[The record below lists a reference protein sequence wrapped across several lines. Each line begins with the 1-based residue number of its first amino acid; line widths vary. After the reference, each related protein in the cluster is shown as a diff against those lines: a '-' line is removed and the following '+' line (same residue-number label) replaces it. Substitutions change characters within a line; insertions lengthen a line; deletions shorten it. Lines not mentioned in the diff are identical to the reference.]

1 MPSAEW
7 KNVTVFISSTFN
19 DMHAERDYLVKY
31 VFPELREWCAKR
43 KLRLHD
49 IDLRWGITAQDSQ
62 TSRTL
67 GICLRDID
75 ESRPFF
81 LGFMGQRRGWRP
93 DPDNV
98 DAQTRSEYPEL
109 TERMIGHTITEME
122 IEHAL
127 LEPLLRMA
135 GDDQIIHLEPAR
147 HALVFLRDDTF
158 TDRLSPAQK
167 RIYTNWGEAGEGE
180 DPENSPAVREADRE
194 MLAFRRR
201 LEKRAVFARHYTC
214 VFDPEVISPELGGP
228 EAEEGR
234 GRLTDFRVGNA
245 SLKETV
251 IEALKEAIL
260 QEFPG
265 RVREID
271 ETDNAEV
278 RRLFEERMAEGYI
291 DRPEDLSALD
301 DYIQGP
307 SRSMMVLHSV
317 SGCGKTT
324 LLAHYCQ
331 MLRAG
336 RTGRSGRV
344 LMRSCGTDAE
354 TSSVFGVFG
363 SFLEELGLER
373 PLDLRE
379 LKENIREILERSA
392 GTGSGIILFI
402 DAVDQIPGGEDVL
415 RFMPAVL
422 PEGVKIVVSI
432 RSEFLNGDLS
442 ERVLKEKG
450 VNVVSLAPFDSDAD
464 KKTLVEAVLASRLKK
479 LDDADMKRLFSR
491 KGSSNPLFLKA
502 AVSEL
507 SVVGRFQMLQERIDQ
522 LGETPED
529 VFSAILARMEEDIIP
544 EGDGRP
550 AVRQLFSLLAASRY
564 GLEAEEL
571 REIFGMAFPEKES
584 EEREGLIWGYL
595 RQMRDFMVQAGT
607 RSDIRYDALRRAAR
621 KRYADDLKEAHSQ
634 IAFCFLDKIWPDFS
648 GGSARDY
655 SEVIY
660 HLLQAE
666 NSFARTVLEEPGF
679 LKAKLEKCGIRAVME
694 DYEMAAGA
702 DFLTAKEKTDLA
714 EIGSALRNAAYVLE
728 KDPGELA
735 GQLFLRMDRDTGSR
749 FLDRLADAKEDLWI
763 RPVSKSLAAKGVTNL
778 FSISSIKEPSPDL
791 LGLFLTEDGLL
802 TVDST
807 GLAAVHSVRNG
818 AVIRTIREDGLPVAS
833 AYADEKWLYLAD
845 RTGGL
850 HCYDIRTGELAAE
863 KKISY
868 VALWL
873 LTGDGSAV
881 YAADKKSRV
890 FRITPGSLEVQT
902 RRSFR
907 GGITSIFADADGLVL
922 GGRYE
927 KVWLCDGKSLKVR
940 LTVNPHIGV
949 VTAVCAD
956 KEHIYAGGYGE
967 TIASFYR
974 DTGKHIYTRS
984 TDREDFTCLITSIDE
999 NVMRFSGVSSRVL
1012 SPELDNRGVP
1022 SGILQSVRILV
1033 PARQA
1038 QGQIQGQVQGQ
1049 AQGQIQGQV
1058 QRQAQ
1063 GQAQGQVQGL
1073 QQKDGFFFA
1082 TDDGLVGF
1090 AEKEMF
1096 IGERSDSSLPGIT
1109 SPPAGTLYVNPKCV
1123 LIVGE
1128 DESIRMYDRGSRKFI
1143 VTEDMRKDQV
1153 TSACAIRNGFV
1164 LGQRLGQVRQMTEKG
1179 EVRDYIRYNE
1189 SINIDPDIP
1198 VRPLATDGHYIVYF
1212 RYGSLNV
1219 VDVIADESNEIPGV
1233 KDCRALLCHDG
1244 LIYISGNKIITV
1256 YRAENREKILEIK
1269 VPGTARKMMI
1279 DHGILYAAFRPGVIL
1294 SINPKT
1300 GDIHRTVFTG
1310 RFTDFL
1316 IRDGMMIVSLEDHTV
1331 RVFSFGEPVDVLT
1344 LDDCPEALGMD
1355 GRDLFIASQGGDFIE
1370 ARIENLRN
1378 PVAIEG
1384 ASPVPQP
1391 AAQQERSPG
1400 SKSGELSSNSPV
1412 NPVQPLKPQK
1422 WIGAVH
1428 FLLFALMAAAT
1439 MVGFAVIYQGLNA
1452 SEASSLRKFLLD
1464 KDSDMDVFLLI
1475 VEAGWFAFRKIESRH
1490 WNKYR
1495 KEGRIIFTD
1504 LLMAASAVWLVLL
1517 SWYCA
1522 QNGFAAS
1529 LPSIRKWF
1537 TISHSVHYLYL
1548 MAAFVLAGLKY
1559 RLRLGRADLYLEGYL
1574 NITAG
1579 IPLVILCIQ
1588 TIQVL

>member
-43 KLRLHD
+43 KLRLYD
-49 IDLRWGITAQDSQ
+49 IDLRWGITARDSQ

-93 DPDNV
+93 DPENV

-109 TERMIGHTITEME
+109 TERMVGHTITEME

-127 LEPLLRMA
+127 LEPLLRVA
-135 GDDQIIHLEPAR
+135 GENHIIHLEPAR

-158 TDRLSPAQK
+158 TASLSPAQK

-180 DPENSPAVREADRE
+180 DPESSPAVREADRE
-194 MLAFRRR
+194 LEAFRRR
-201 LEKRAVFARHYTC
+201 LEQRAVFACHYTG
-214 VFDPEVISPELGGP
+214 VFRPEVISPELGGP

-260 QEFPG
+260 QEFPD
-265 RVREID
+265 RVKEID
-271 ETDNAEV
+271 ETDSTEA
-278 RRLFEERMAEGYI
+278 RRFFEERMAEGYI
-291 DRPEDLSALD
+291 DRPKDLAALD

-307 SRSMMVLHSV
+307 SRSIMVLHSV

-331 MLRAG
+331 SLRAG

-354 TSSVFGVFG
+354 TASVLGVFG
-363 SFLEELGLER
+363 SLLNELGVER
-373 PLDLRE
+373 PLDLCE
-379 LKENIREILERSA
+379 LKENMREILECCA
-392 GTGSGIILFI
+392 GTAPGVFLFI
-402 DAVDQIPGGEDVL
+402 DALDQIPGGEDVL

-432 RSEFLNGDLS
+432 RSEYLTGDLS
-442 ERVLKEKG
+442 ETALKEKG
-450 VNVVSLAPFDSDAD
+450 VTVVCLSPFDSDAD
-464 KKTLVEAVLASRLKK
+464 KKMLVEAVLASRLKK
-479 LDDADMKRLFSR
+479 LDEEDMNRLFS
-491 KGSSNPLFLKA
+491 KEGSTNPLFLKA

-507 SVVGRFQMLQERIDQ
+507 GVVGRFQMLQERIDQ

-529 VFSAILARMEEDIIP
+529 VFSAILVRMEEDIIP
-544 EGDGRP
+544 EGAGRP
-550 AVRQLFSLLAASRY
+550 AVRLLFSLLAASRY
-564 GLEAEEL
+564 GLDAEEL
-571 REIFGMAFPEKES
+571 RAIFGMAFPEKEP

-595 RQMRDFMVQAGT
+595 RQMRDFMVQAGA

-621 KRYADDLKEAHSQ
+621 KRYADDLKEAHSR
-634 IAFCFLDKIWPDFS
+634 IAFCFLDRIWPGFS
-648 GGSARDY
+648 AGSARDY

-660 HLLQAE
+660 HLLKAE
-666 NSFARTVLEEPGF
+666 NSFALTVLEEPGF

-694 DYEMAAGA
+694 DYEMAAEA
-702 DFLTAKEKTDLA
+702 AFLTAKEKAGLA
-714 EIGSALRNAAYVLE
+714 EIVSALRNAGYILE
-728 KDPGELA
+728 KNSGELA
-735 GQLFLRMDRDTGSR
+735 GQLFLRMDKDTGR
-749 FLDRLADAKEDLWI
+749 EFLEKAADEKDDLWI
-763 RPVSKSLAAKGVTNL
+763 RPVSKSIANKGVTNL
-778 FSISSIKEPSPDL
+778 FHSENRI
-791 LGLFLTEDGLL
+791 LGLYLLEDGLL
-802 TVDST
+802 TVDQT

-818 AVIRTIREDGLPVAS
+818 AVIRTLREGGLPVVS

-863 KKISY
+863 KKISH

-873 LTGDGSAV
+873 LAGDGSAV

-890 FRITPGSLEVQT
+890 FRITPGSLEVQA
-902 RRSFR
+902 RKSFR
-907 GGITSIFADADGLVL
+907 GGITSMFADTDGLVL

-927 KVWLCDGKSLKVR
+927 KVWLCDGKSLKIR
-940 LTVNPHIGV
+940 LTMNPHIGV

-956 KEHIYAGGYGE
+956 KEHIYVGGYGE

-984 TDREDFTCLITSIDE
+984 TDREDFTCLIASLGE
-999 NVMRFSGVSSRVL
+999 NVMRFSGVSGLVL
-1012 SPELDNRGVP
+1012 SPEMDNRGVP
-1022 SGILQSVRILV
+1022 AGILQSVRVL
-1033 PARQA
+1033 ASAGQ
-1038 QGQIQGQVQGQ
+1038 QGI
-1049 AQGQIQGQV
+1049 
-1058 QRQAQ
+1058 
-1063 GQAQGQVQGL
+1063 
-1073 QQKDGFFFA
+1073 FFA
-1082 TDDGLVGF
+1082 AADGLVGF
-1090 AEKEMF
+1090 AGKEMLV
-1096 IGERSDSSLPGIT
+1096 GKRSGGSLPVVS
-1109 SPPAGTLYVNPKCV
+1109 SPPAGTLYVNPKSV

-1128 DESIRMYDRGSRKFI
+1128 DGSIRLYDRDSRKFI
-1143 VTEDMRKDQV
+1143 VTEDMEKDEV

-1164 LGQRLGQVRQMTEKG
+1164 LGQKLGQVRQMTEEGKIY
-1179 EVRDYIRYNE
+1179 DYIRYNE

-1198 VRPLATDGHYIVYF
+1198 VTPMATDCQYIVYF

-1219 VDVIADESNEIPGV
+1219 VDVTADESNEIPGV
-1233 KDCRALLCHDG
+1233 RDCRALLCHGG
-1244 LIYISGNKIITV
+1244 LIYISGTKTITV

-1294 SINPKT
+1294 SINPET
-1300 GDIHRTVFTG
+1300 GKVSRQVFTG
-1310 RFTDFL
+1310 LFTDFL

-1331 RVFSFGEPVDVLT
+1331 RVYSFGRPVNILT
-1344 LDDCPEALGMD
+1344 LDDCPQALGLD
-1355 GRDLFIASQGGDFIE
+1355 GNDLFIASQGGDFIE

-1378 PVAIEG
+1378 PVAIEET
-1384 ASPVPQP
+1384 SPVPQP
-1391 AAQQERSPG
+1391 AAQHERSFG
-1400 SKSGELSSNSPV
+1400 SESAELSSNNPLS
-1412 NPVQPLKPQK
+1412 PVQPLKPQK

-1428 FLLFALMAAAT
+1428 FLFFAVMAAAT

-1452 SEASSLRKFLLD
+1452 SEAFSLRKFLLD
-1464 KDSDMDVFLLI
+1464 KDSAMDLFLLI
-1475 VEAGWFAFRKIESRH
+1475 VEAGWFVFRKIESRH

-1495 KEGRIIFTD
+1495 KEGRILFTD
-1504 LLMAASAVWLVLL
+1504 LLMAASAVFFVLL

-1548 MAAFVLAGLKY
+1548 IAAFVLAAVKY
-1559 RLRLGRADLYLEGYL
+1559 RLRLGRADRYLEGYL
-1574 NITAG
+1574 NITAV
-1579 IPLVILCIQ
+1579 IPLVILFVQ
-1588 TIQVL
+1588 TMQVLR